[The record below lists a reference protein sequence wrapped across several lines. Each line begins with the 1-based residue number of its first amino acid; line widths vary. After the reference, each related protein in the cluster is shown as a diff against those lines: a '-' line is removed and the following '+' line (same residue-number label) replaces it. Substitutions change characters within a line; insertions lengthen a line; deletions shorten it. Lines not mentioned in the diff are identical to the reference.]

1 MKKMTSLLLLM
12 AMLASLASCGGE
24 KTSADE
30 TTISDD
36 TGTSVSSDDPEYVYP
51 ELDCS
56 GDEFTFLNLEPTWD
70 MYTYLDLDSLTGEIV
85 DDAVYDRNRALEE
98 RFNFSLKVAEFP
110 IDELITQ
117 LRTTVSAGD
126 DTYDA
131 AYIRGENVAGA
142 VSNGFCKNLYDIP
155 GLNLDEPWWNQ
166 SVVREASLGRNCDS
180 LYFIQS
186 DLSLCAFD
194 LVWSIFFNED
204 MMTDLGKDMPY
215 DTVRAG
221 KWTIDSFNT
230 MLKWGTNLNGDESF
244 AFSYDNKSIY
254 GFTSFYRICDAMIV
268 GAGNKFTTKDSDG
281 TPVLS
286 LENDRFY
293 TTAEKLAKIFGTEG
307 DYIEANQNGVSYD
320 KIFMAG
326 RALFYGGE
334 VKASGKFRDMDDN
347 FGILPLPKLDESQ
360 ENYCAWMNYDTP
372 TLVIPSTNSNP
383 ERTGAILDA
392 LSYLSY
398 KDVLPA
404 YYKVRVSQKSLR
416 NDDSI
421 EMLGIIRDS
430 LYYDAS
436 LTYGW
441 TATLAGAIR
450 TALISG
456 DSGVASIVASNKD
469 AVEKKIAET
478 MKTLEK

>member
-1 MKKMTSLLLLM
+1 MKKMTSLLLLV
-12 AMLASLASCGGE
+12 AMLASLSACGSE
-24 KTSADE
+24 STSDE
-30 TTISDD
+30 TTAQSGAESTTVVEADD
-36 TGTSVSSDDPEYVYP
+36 YSYP
-51 ELDCS
+51 ELNCG
-56 GDEFTFLNLEPTWD
+56 GDEFTILNLENVWQ
-70 MYTYLDLDSLTGEIV
+70 MYTYIDLESQTGEII

-98 RFNFSLKVAEFP
+98 RFNFKLNVVEYP
-110 IDELITQ
+110 IDDLIKQ
-117 LRTTVSAGD
+117 VQTTVSAGD
-126 DTYDA
+126 DTYNA
-131 AYIRGENVAGA
+131 AYVRGNRIASA
-142 VSNGFCKNLYDIP
+142 VSGGLCKNLYDIP
-155 GLNLDEPWWNQ
+155 GLNLNEPWWNQ
-166 SVVREASLGRNCDS
+166 SVVSEAALGDGKA
-180 LYFIQS
+180 LYFVQS

-194 LVWSIFFNED
+194 LVWSIYFNED
-204 MMTDLGKDMPY
+204 MMTKLSHDMPY
-215 DTVRAG
+215 DTVREG
-221 KWTIDSFNT
+221 KWTIDTFNT

-254 GFTSFYRICDAMIV
+254 GFTSFYRICDAMII
-268 GAGNKFTTKDSDG
+268 GAGNKFTTKGSDG
-281 TPVLS
+281 VPVLS

-307 DYIEANQNGVSYD
+307 DYIEANQDGVKYD
-320 KIFMAG
+320 RIFMES

-334 VKASGKFRDMDDN
+334 VKASGVFREMNDS
-347 FGILPLPKLDESQ
+347 FGILPLPKFDESQ

-372 TLVIPSTNSNP
+372 TLIVPATDSKP

-441 TATLAGAIR
+441 TAELAQSIR
-450 TALISG
+450 NAVIAG
-456 DSGVASIVASNKD
+456 DSGVASIIASGKN
-469 AVEKKIAET
+469 AVSEKIAAT
-478 MKTLEK
+478 MESIG

>member
-1 MKKMTSLLLLM
+1 MKKLTSLLIIVSL
-12 AMLASLASCGGE
+12 LASLTACGG
-24 KTSADE
+24 TSDGKNDTPDTKSDG
-30 TTISDD
+30 TTTPAAEEPDY
-36 TGTSVSSDDPEYVYP
+36 EYP
-51 ELDCS
+51 NLDCG
-56 GDEFTFLNLEPTWD
+56 GDEFTILNLQNVWE
-70 MYTYLDLDSLTGEIV
+70 MYTYLDHESQTGEII
-85 DDAVYDRNRALEE
+85 DDAVYERNRNLEE
-98 RFNFSLKVAEFP
+98 KFKFKLNVVEYP
-110 IDELITQ
+110 IDELVKQ
-117 LRTTVSAGD
+117 VQTTVTAGD

-131 AYIRGENVAGA
+131 AYVRGNNIASV
-142 VSNGFCKNLYDIP
+142 VSNGLAKNLYDVP
-155 GLNLDEPWWNQ
+155 GLQLDQPWWNQ
-166 SVVREASLGRNCDS
+166 SVVSEASIGKDGKT
-180 LYFIQS
+180 LYFVKS

-194 LVWSIFFNED
+194 LVWSIFFNEN

-244 AFSYDNKSIY
+244 AFSYDNKAIY
-254 GFTSFYRICDAMIV
+254 GFTSFYRICDAMII
-268 GAGNKFTTKDSDG
+268 GAGNRFTTKGTDG
-281 TPVLS
+281 TPALS
-286 LENDRFY
+286 IENDRFY
-293 TTAEKLAKIFGTEG
+293 TTAEKLANIFGTEG
-307 DYIEANQNGVSYD
+307 DYIEANQDGIKYD

-334 VKASGKFRDMDDN
+334 VKASGVFREMEDS
-347 FGILPLPKLDESQ
+347 FGILPLPKLDETQ

-372 TLVIPSTNSNP
+372 TLVVPSTNSKL

-441 TATLAGAIR
+441 TADLAQSIR
-450 TALISG
+450 NAVIKG
-456 DSGVASIVASNKD
+456 DSSVASIIAANKD
-469 AVEKKIAET
+469 TVSEKIA
-478 MKTLEK
+478 KTLDNLG